1 MLSGSQS
8 LPPHTTAAA
17 VALAAAAAAAK
28 AVAIDVSWWGVVS
41 DFPLP
46 CPMPNFPG
54 VRLRGR
60 RRRDGH
66 VQHRR
71 GTVQF

>member
-1 MLSGSQS
+1 MLTGSQS
-8 LPPHTTAAA
+8 LPPHT
-17 VALAAAAAAAK
+17 AAAAAK
-28 AVAIDVSWWGVVS
+28 TVVIDVPWWGVAS
-41 DFPLP
+41 GFPLP
-46 CPMPNFPG
+46 CRMLMPNLPG

-71 GTVQF
+71 GTIQF